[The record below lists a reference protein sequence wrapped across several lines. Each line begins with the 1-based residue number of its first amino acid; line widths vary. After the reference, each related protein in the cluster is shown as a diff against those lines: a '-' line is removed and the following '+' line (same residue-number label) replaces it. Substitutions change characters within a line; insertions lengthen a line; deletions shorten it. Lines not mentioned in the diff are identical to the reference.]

1 MFDDFFIRAVLAAI
15 GIAIV
20 TGPLG
25 CFVVWQRLSYFGD
38 TIAHSSLL
46 GVALALFLQI
56 NITLTVFLVAL
67 LISAAL
73 YLLQSFEK
81 LSSDSILGILAHST
95 IAIGLVLIGFMPW
108 VRVDLISYLFGDIL
122 AASPLDLYII
132 WGGAALILTILL
144 FIWQP
149 LLTLTVSEEIAQ
161 AENMKPKYIRLIFMI
176 ILALIIAIAMK
187 LVGILL
193 ITALLVIPSAT
204 ARQFTSAPET
214 MAFAASSIGA
224 LAAFSGLVG
233 SYYFDTSS
241 GASIVVCLF
250 LFFIISRIFKKKKT

>member
-144 FIWQP
+144 FICQP
-149 LLTLTVSEEIAQ
+149 LLTLTVSYEIA
-161 AENMKPKYIRLIFMI
+161 
-176 ILALIIAIAMK
+176 
-187 LVGILL
+187 
-193 ITALLVIPSAT
+193 
-204 ARQFTSAPET
+204 
-214 MAFAASSIGA
+214 
-224 LAAFSGLVG
+224 
-233 SYYFDTSS
+233 
-241 GASIVVCLF
+241 
-250 LFFIISRIFKKKKT
+250 